1 MEPRLPAHLEVAALL
16 RQVQAAGG
24 FAAVLQKGE
33 RDAGTLLVVC
43 CRNGVQRSIFE
54 RLPSVDGTRA
64 WSLSRTETLENKA
77 EINQFLA
84 KRSAQDPD
92 LWAIELDI
100 PNAERFI
107 GLTGTNG

>member
-1 MEPRLPAHLEVAALL
+1 MDPRLPAHLEVAALL
-16 RQVQAAGG
+16 RQVQSAGG

-43 CRNGVQRSIFE
+43 CRNGVQRNIFE

-64 WSLSRTETLENKA
+64 WSLCRTETLENTA

-84 KRSAQDPD
+84 KRGAQDPD
-92 LWAIELDI
+92 LWVIELDI

>member
-16 RQVQAAGG
+16 RQVQSAGG
-24 FAAVLQKGE
+24 FATVLQKGE

-43 CRNGVQRSIFE
+43 CRNGAQRSIFE
-54 RLPSVDGTRA
+54 RLPAADGTRS
-64 WSLSRTETLENKA
+64 WSLSRTETPENQA

-84 KRSAQDPD
+84 KRGAQDPD
-92 LWAIELDI
+92 LWVIELDI

>member
-64 WSLSRTETLENKA
+64 WSLSRSETPDNAA

-92 LWAIELDI
+92 LWVIELDI